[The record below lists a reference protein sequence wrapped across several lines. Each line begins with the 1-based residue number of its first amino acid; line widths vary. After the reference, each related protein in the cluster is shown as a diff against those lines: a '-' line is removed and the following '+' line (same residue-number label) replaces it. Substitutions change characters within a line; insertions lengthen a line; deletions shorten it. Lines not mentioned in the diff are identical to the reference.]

1 MNIGVIH
8 GPVDENDSGKQRN
21 HELRH
26 KHSPGGFITYMSNGD
41 DSGTIVSMGCKVFSD
56 AIAARHSDEIC
67 SRNLKRSLR
76 VLHYPLSPEKGAETG
91 VLPQSRRDSSSGTGS
106 AAPQGTSELEIR

>member
-26 KHSPGGFITYMSNGD
+26 RHSSGGFITYMSNGE
-41 DSGTIVSMGCKVFSD
+41 DSGTIVSMGCKFFSD

-67 SRNLKRSLR
+67 SRKF
-76 VLHYPLSPEKGAETG
+76 ETIA
-91 VLPQSRRDSSSGTGS
+91 SS
-106 AAPQGTSELEIR
+106 AALPIKPGKGR

>member
-1 MNIGVIH
+1 MKIGMIL

-41 DSGTIVSMGCKVFSD
+41 DSAAIVSMGCKIFSD
-56 AIAARHSDEIC
+56 ARAAR
-67 SRNLKRSLR
+67 
-76 VLHYPLSPEKGAETG
+76 
-91 VLPQSRRDSSSGTGS
+91 DSG
-106 AAPQGTSELEIR
+106 